1 MSSNFDLYQTP
12 STSLGAIGGS
22 NQLMGSMENVTD
34 DDDSDSKNSQS
45 YKERRRE
52 AHTAAEQKRRDAIK
66 KGYDTLQELVPTCT
80 QTDASGHKVSKAVV
94 LQKSIDFIQHLSKQK
109 KSQENDL
116 TSLRKEV
123 VALQIMRANY
133 EQLVRAH
140 MRAPQIPENLVAD
153 ETKFQVFQVFMDSL
167 FQSFN
172 QQVSMNNFAE
182 LSGCVFSWIEE
193 RCKPGD
199 LQDLMSLILR
209 TSGKEGEP
217 AVQEPIDP

>member
-1 MSSNFDLYQTP
+1 MSSNFDPYQTP
-12 STSLGAIGGS
+12 STSLGAMSGG
-22 NQLMGSMENVTD
+22 QSMASFGVDNDTD
-34 DDDSDSKNSQS
+34 GDDSDSKNSQS

-52 AHTAAEQKRRDAIK
+52 AHTADEQKRRDAIK

-153 ETKFQVFQVFMDSL
+153 ETKFQVFQVFMDS
-167 FQSFN
+167 
-172 QQVSMNNFAE
+172 
-182 LSGCVFSWIEE
+182 
-193 RCKPGD
+193 
-199 LQDLMSLILR
+199 
-209 TSGKEGEP
+209 
-217 AVQEPIDP
+217 

>member
-1 MSSNFDLYQTP
+1 MAEAGDFRGATGAQAEP
-12 STSLGAIGGS
+12 S
-22 NQLMGSMENVTD
+22 TD
-34 DDDSDSKNSQS
+34 DDCDSDSKQSQS
-45 YKERRRE
+45 YRERRRE

-217 AVQEPIDP
+217 AVQEPIDPAYQRM